1 MYGIIIHD
9 IKNITQE
16 ATLKDQ
22 HGRTRLGGI
31 GVHTLSPSL
40 ETQRGSTYYPP
51 EVSSMEDCCLGVFRR
66 EYFSLV
72 TN

>member
-9 IKNITQE
+9 IEKITQE

-31 GVHTLSPSL
+31 LTRLSPHVQML
-40 ETQRGSTYYPP
+40 ERWAIFQR
-51 EVSSMEDCCLGVFRR
+51 SSYQILKIQLHM
-66 EYFSLV
+66 
-72 TN
+72 